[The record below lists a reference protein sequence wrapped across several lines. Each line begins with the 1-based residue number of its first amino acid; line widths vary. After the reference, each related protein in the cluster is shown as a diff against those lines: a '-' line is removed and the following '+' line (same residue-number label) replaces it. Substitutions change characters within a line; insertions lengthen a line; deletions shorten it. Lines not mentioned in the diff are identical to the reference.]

1 MSASVSP
8 PSACRRDVFRVQ
20 PGGEPRPPHGPAKD
34 GQSARKILG
43 VTDHIYGFFY
53 LRHGTVESAAAGKE
67 GVSVI
72 ARILAFTTKD
82 GGVVRVQVC

>member
-1 MSASVSP
+1 MCNQEAN
-8 PSACRRDVFRVQ
+8 RDRHM
-20 PGGEPRPPHGPAKD
+20 EPAKD

-43 VTDHIYGFFY
+43 VTDHIYDFFY
-53 LRHGTVESAAAGKE
+53 LRYGTVESAAAGKE